1 MGICGESSR
10 KKNINEK
17 PNNNSNNNK
26 ESNLVNNPKVLHS
39 STEIKG
45 NQSINK
51 KILFQSK
58 YNILF
63 FIFIILVF
71 MI

>member
-26 ESNLVNNPKVLHS
+26 ESNLINNPKVLHS

-51 KILFQSK
+51 KNFISK
-58 YNILF
+58 
-63 FIFIILVF
+63 
-71 MI
+71 